1 MLVLKVIVCLA
12 TGARSWHSKLS
23 LELRSNL
30 LELLELA
37 LHNLSFSI
45 EAGGSLSVV
54 HTLLGR
60 TKWEWYDTPLFN
72 ILKMKLILLH
82 LFEYHSCGALLIC
95 L

>member
-37 LHNLSFSI
+37 LHNLSFII
-45 EAGGSLSVV
+45 EAGGVLSVV
-54 HTLLGR
+54 HALLGQA
-60 TKWEWYDTPLFN
+60 KWEWYATPLLN
-72 ILKMKLILLH
+72 IL
-82 LFEYHSCGALLIC
+82 E
-95 L
+95 